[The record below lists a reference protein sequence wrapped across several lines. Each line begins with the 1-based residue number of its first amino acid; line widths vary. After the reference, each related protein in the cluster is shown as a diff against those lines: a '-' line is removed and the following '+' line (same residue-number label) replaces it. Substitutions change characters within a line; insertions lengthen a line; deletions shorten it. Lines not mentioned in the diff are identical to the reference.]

1 MYLIRSILKK
11 PKRIYFLFYL
21 FVLSSLSEVLGQDI
35 TDFSIPSKVCV
46 NESFQI
52 QNLSTNVQSSFW
64 TFCSGNLNT
73 VPKSENLGNPNNL
86 LVRPVFIDYAFH
98 NGKYYGF
105 STNNDPSSLIRYDFG
120 NSLLNTPTVTNL
132 GDFSGKIPGGAE
144 GIQLVQNEGRW
155 YAIIVGGDGAN
166 FSRSSAIIKV
176 DFGMD
181 LGNVNPVVTNWG
193 NIGGLNYP
201 IDLHLFKDGT
211 TWYGYTV
218 NANGNTITRFN
229 FSSSFSNV
237 PTGQNLGNFSFNGP
251 TGIFA
256 FKNGSNWHLFV
267 TNEAPNTGSPSLTRL
282 DFGNSLLNTPNSVNL
297 GNPNNVLSR
306 PRDITLFKNCDDFT
320 ALVVNFDQRSGGG
333 SLSRLNFGSDLLS
346 TPIGTNFGNTGG
358 LNFPHSISKVFR
370 DGGDLYAFTTNV
382 LSNTITKF
390 KFESCSDASIPNST
404 QFSPPIISYS
414 QPGLYTINLLV
425 NEGLPN
431 QNSICKQI
439 LVTPPK
445 KMDFSYEN
453 DVCDPNLLLLK
464 PSIDNFPSQ
473 KWNVLGQDYVQGNL
487 SLRFSNP
494 GIYPVKLEPIG
505 SNSCY
510 QLVEKN
516 IEVREWFEPSL
527 IPFNDTLNCKNEV
540 LRIDALD
547 AYDYCWTERSN
558 GERSS
563 LSFISIGLKNQ
574 KEIFSL
580 KATRLQSNLIQNGD
594 FQQGNIGFES
604 DFNFNTSS
612 SVPGNF
618 FIGNDINIWASEVSE
633 CKPLL
638 PSAKRAYFKIQD
650 LEEKVAWRQRISIQ
664 PQTNYVFKT
673 KVGSIKS
680 NGSFVVKF
688 KIDSVEL
695 GAYTFPDNS
704 SCDEFPFFIK
714 WNSGN
719 KPSAVI
725 EIYTETLTNQICIFS
740 LDSVHFSSFN
750 HFYDSLQVGIFD
762 PLQVSFS
769 LNETNCKTFNFQ
781 PTKLTS
787 HSSVINW
794 SWVFD
799 SEGTTPPKTISRD
812 NSDPFENIFK
822 NGGNQNIKLTA
833 TDNNGCSTSVMQSV
847 LVDTLA
853 VRLLNSDTTICPNVT
868 FDAKAIVL
876 QEDPS
881 VVYSWTLLD
890 PNGGII
896 TGSNSS
902 SASIAVKKSNGIKVV
917 AENSKGCSDSAVF
930 QTIVRPLPNFI
941 PPPDVALCA
950 DSMLV
955 FLGTANES
963 FHHEWGPSEWFNDPK
978 SKNPAIKPDG
988 SGTFFVKLSDPV
1000 CGADTVF
1007 ERNVTVH
1014 PNPTLKINKSNDV
1027 DCQTPFAQLSVQ
1039 GASSYYWNP
1048 GPGISNITANTV
1060 RITPNRSMYFSVSGT
1075 NEFGCSS
1082 RDSVLVTVSA
1092 TNSPFFNLPNAFTPN
1107 GDGHNDCFSL
1117 KSWGNAEILEFSIFS
1132 RWGERVFSGKSTSD
1146 CWDGTFKGVILPV
1159 GDYVYHIRAKT
1170 LCGEVVKK
1178 GAISLI
1184 R

>member
-1 MYLIRSILKK
+1 M
-11 PKRIYFLFYL
+11 FLSQSK
-21 FVLSSLSEVLGQDI
+21 VSGQDI

-46 NESFQI
+46 NEPFQI

-86 LVRPVFIDYAFH
+86 LVRPVFIDYAFY

-132 GDFSGKIPGGAE
+132 GDFNGRIPGGAE

-166 FSRSSAIIKV
+166 LSRASAIIKV

-229 FSSSFSNV
+229 FTSSFSNV

-256 FKNGSNWHLFV
+256 FKNGNNWHLFV
-267 TNEAPNTGSPSLTRL
+267 TNEAPNSGLPSLTRL
-282 DFGNSLLNTPNSVNL
+282 DFGTSLLNTPNSVNL

-333 SLSRLNFGSDLLS
+333 SLSRLNFGSDLLT
-346 TPIGTNFGNTGG
+346 TPTGTNFGNTGG

-404 QFSPPIISYS
+404 QFSPPVISYS

-439 LVTPPK
+439 LVTPPQ
-445 KMDFSYEN
+445 KMDFSFEN
-453 DVCDPNLLLLK
+453 DVCDPNLLLFK
-464 PSIDNFPSQ
+464 PSVDNFPSQ
-473 KWNVLGQDYVQGNL
+473 KWSLLGQDFVQGNL
-487 SLRFSNP
+487 ALRFPNP
-494 GIYPVKLEPIG
+494 GTFPVKLEPIG
-505 SNSCY
+505 ANSCY
-510 QLVEKN
+510 QSVEKN
-516 IEVREWFEPSL
+516 IEVREWFEPTL
-527 IPFNDTLNCKNEV
+527 IPFNDTLNCKNEGV
-540 LRIDALD
+540 RIDAAD
-547 AYDYCWTERSN
+547 AYNYCWTQRST
-558 GERSS
+558 GEKSS
-563 LSFISIGLKNQ
+563 LSFVSVELKNE
-574 KEIFSL
+574 KEIYFL
-580 KATRLQSNLIQNGD
+580 KATRLLSNLIQNGD

-612 SVPGNF
+612 SIPGNF
-618 FIGNDINIWASEVSE
+618 FIGNGISLWAPEVPE
-633 CKPLL
+633 CAPI
-638 PSAKRAYFKIQD
+638 PPPAKRAYFRIQD
-650 LEEKVAWRQRISIQ
+650 LHEKVAWRQKISVQ
-664 PQTNYVFKT
+664 PQTNYVFKA

-680 NGSFVVKF
+680 NGGFVVKF

-695 GAYTFPDNS
+695 EAHTFPDNS
-704 SCDEFPFFIK
+704 SCEDFPFFIK

-719 KPSAVI
+719 KSSAVL
-725 EIYTETLTNQICIFS
+725 EIYTETLLTNQICTFY
-740 LDSVHFSSFN
+740 LDSLHFSSYN
-750 HFYDSLQVGIFD
+750 QLYDSLQVGIFD

-769 LNETNCKTFNFQ
+769 VNESNCKTFSFQ
-781 PTKLTS
+781 PSTLS
-787 HSSVINW
+787 PHSSVINW

-799 SEGTTPPKTISRD
+799 SGGNSPTKIISRSI
-812 NSDPFENIFK
+812 SDPFENIFLY
-822 NGGNQNIKLTA
+822 GGNQNITLTA
-833 TDNNGCSTSVMQSV
+833 TDDNGCKASAIQSV

-853 VRLLNSDTTICPNVT
+853 VRLLNSDTTICPNIT
-868 FDAKAIVL
+868 FDARAIVL
-876 QEDPS
+876 QNDPS
-881 VVYSWTLLD
+881 VVFSWTLLD
-890 PNGGII
+890 PAGGSI
-896 TGSNSS
+896 
-902 SASIAVKKSNGIKVV
+902 SASNFGLASVAVNKTNGIKVV

-941 PPPDVALCA
+941 PPPDVSLCA
-950 DSMLV
+950 DSTLI
-955 FLGTANES
+955 FLGTANEL
-963 FHHEWGPSEWFNDPK
+963 FQHEWGPSEWFNDPN
-978 SKNPAIKPDG
+978 SKNPTVKPNA
-988 SGTFFVKLSDPV
+988 SGTFSVKLTDPV

-1007 ERNVTVH
+1007 ERRMTVH
-1014 PNPTLKINKSNDV
+1014 PNPILSISKSNDI
-1027 DCQTPFAQLSVQ
+1027 DCRTPFAQLSVQ
-1039 GASSYYWNP
+1039 GASSFSWNP
-1048 GPGISNITANTV
+1048 GPGISNLTANMV
-1060 RITPNRSMYFSVSGT
+1060 RITPNRTMYFSVAGT

-1082 RDSVLVTVSA
+1082 KDSILVTVSA
-1092 TNSPFFNLPNAFTPN
+1092 ANSPIFSLPNAFSPN

-1132 RWGERVFSGKSTSD
+1132 RWGERVFSGKSTND
-1146 CWDGTFKGVILPV
+1146 CWDGTFKGVTLPV

-1170 LCGEVVKK
+1170 LCGEIVKK